1 MYLHK
6 IRTIHGVT
14 RVLVFLL
21 GSLWMKHGMVP
32 LSIKKKKKK
41 DENQA
46 VSGQGTGHMATHHHI
61 ITQETAATFDLSPS
75 PWTDI
80 NTKCSTDIFA
90 EHCGPMLCI
99 Q

>member
-32 LSIKKKKKK
+32 LSIKKKKEKK
-41 DENQA
+41 MKTKLFQCRA
-46 VSGQGTGHMATHHHI
+46 LATWQRI
-61 ITQETAATFDLSPS
+61 ITQEATATFP
-75 PWTDI
+75 
-80 NTKCSTDIFA
+80 
-90 EHCGPMLCI
+90 GPKPISMDRHKH
-99 Q
+99 